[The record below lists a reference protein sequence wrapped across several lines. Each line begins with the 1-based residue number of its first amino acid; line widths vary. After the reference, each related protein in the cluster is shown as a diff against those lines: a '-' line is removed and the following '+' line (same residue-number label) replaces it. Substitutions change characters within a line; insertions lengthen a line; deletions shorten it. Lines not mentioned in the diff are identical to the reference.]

1 MALDTLTA
9 ALRLKAC
16 GYFGTGLRSSN
27 ILPMQSANLIVKPLV
42 VEAKAN
48 TRTES
53 DKILNR
59 RRRKK
64 FNGTALKPRLSV
76 FCSNKQLYAMLVDD
90 QNKKCLF
97 YGSTLQKSIRS
108 NTACPTIEA
117 AERVGEELIKACVD
131 LNINEIS
138 FYDRNGLARGE
149 RMQAFEIAIARH
161 GLLPR

>member
-9 ALRLKAC
+9 ALRLEAC
-16 GYFGTGLRSSN
+16 GYFGAGLRSSN

-59 RRRKK
+59 RRNKK
-64 FNGTALKPRLSV
+64 
-76 FCSNKQLYAMLVDD
+76 LYAMLVDD

-108 NTACPTIEA
+108 NTACTTIEA

-149 RMQAFEIAIARH
+149 RMRAFEIAIAHH
-161 GLLPR
+161 GFLPR